1 MQISDYSS
9 FETDSKN
16 SETVYMF
23 IDSIEEV
30 SGGCLK
36 VIPSKG
42 PSFFIR
48 LDYVANELQSKINPY
63 QSLNENE
70 TELLLAAGYAFLSER
85 DALNY
90 LNRSEHSRFL
100 LTQKLQ
106 KKGHRIEAI
115 NCSLDFLEQKNY
127 LSDRRYAISWLRNR
141 RISKSEG
148 RKKLF
153 QHLLARGI
161 SKSIAEDALD
171 EFYDEF
177 SEFAMLEKAYSKCL
191 KQNLPEDK
199 IDKKLLL
206 WGFSFS
212 MIKEVK
218 NSYLKN

>member
-9 FETDSKN
+9 FETDSKD

-48 LDYVANELQSKINPY
+48 LDYVDNELQSKINPY

-106 KKGHRIEAI
+106 KKGHGIEAI